1 MASQP
6 TSARTSVASL
16 CTNHLARGDARRDAG
31 LRRAG
36 QDGQDGAEPLG
47 APAPADARR
56 AGVVRRRL
64 VQAVA
69 DEPADRQVRLG
80 RAHRP
85 PVVHDPERQSREH
98 RPRRDLG
105 VDAGPP
111 RRGAVQRLDLG
122 AQPAEVQGAIH
133 PGQDVVVWNQPAQRS
148 GHG

>member
-1 MASQP
+1 MASQL

-16 CTNHLARGDARRDAG
+16 CTTSSPVAMPAARDAG
-31 LRRAG
+31 LRRA
-36 QDGQDGAEPLG
+36 GQDGAEPLG
-47 APAPADARR
+47 APAPADARQ
-56 AGVVRRRL
+56 AGVVRQRL

-69 DEPADRQVRLG
+69 DEPADRHVRPGL
-80 RAHRP
+80 AHRP

-98 RPRRDLG
+98 QPHRDLG